1 MKRWLDGAG
10 RELLHLG
17 AGVNSEDKMRS
28 SSERFSRHLAHGSA
42 GVRKTI
48 TFSPSRCCVVSFK
61 GRPLELARQ
70 VGSELVS
77 SVAGASDMAE
87 KLSEEQVAE
96 FKEAFDKF
104 DKDKDGTISVQE
116 LGTVMQEVGL
126 KPSEAELKVLIARL
140 DTDNNGIISFQEFLE
155 AMAAGLQ
162 TSDTEED
169 LREIFRAFDQ
179 DNDGYISVDELR
191 QATAQLGEK
200 LSQDELDAMIREADV
215 DQDGRVNYEEFVRIL
230 TQN

>member
-1 MKRWLDGAG
+1 
-10 RELLHLG
+10 
-17 AGVNSEDKMRS
+17 
-28 SSERFSRHLAHGSA
+28 
-42 GVRKTI
+42 
-48 TFSPSRCCVVSFK
+48 
-61 GRPLELARQ
+61 
-70 VGSELVS
+70 
-77 SVAGASDMAE
+77 MAE

-169 LREIFRAFDQ
+169 LREIFCAFDQ